1 MDPSYRQSAVILREC
16 PHVSLRA
23 HKNFKKKRITVA
35 GPTPDQIAR
44 QFTAYYQPIVDLNN
58 GAVAGFEALARII
71 KSDGSIKT
79 PGAVIEQIERRSD
92 TLRALIRTILVSI
105 KRDMVP
111 LLKRYPHFYISINI
125 PPVILGKGQI
135 LSMVEEL
142 ELTPYLNRVVC
153 ELTERQA
160 LTSVGRAALE
170 RARQSGMSVA
180 IDDFGTGHSGLMQI
194 VGVDFDILKIDHSLI
209 ESVLTNH
216 TAARMLR
223 GIVALAAAL
232 RLHTVAEGV
241 ETWEEAF
248 FLRAAGVDCG
258 QGWFWSKAVSA
269 AEAARILEEG
279 YRPARNRSR
288 AKQK

>member
-1 MDPSYRQSAVILREC
+1 
-16 PHVSLRA
+16 
-23 HKNFKKKRITVA
+23 
-35 GPTPDQIAR
+35 
-44 QFTAYYQPIVDLNN
+44 
-58 GAVAGFEALARII
+58 
-71 KSDGSIKT
+71 
-79 PGAVIEQIERRSD
+79 
-92 TLRALIRTILVSI
+92 
-105 KRDMVP
+105 
-111 LLKRYPHFYISINI
+111 
-125 PPVILGKGQI
+125 
-135 LSMVEEL
+135 
-142 ELTPYLNRVVC
+142 
-153 ELTERQA
+153 
-160 LTSVGRAALE
+160 
-170 RARQSGMSVA
+170 MSVA

-279 YRPARNRSR
+279 YRPGRHPRSGS
-288 AKQK
+288 KQT